1 VQQVLKRETPG
12 EARPGISLSLK
23 RFTMKRSIS
32 IGIALL
38 GLIIPAWADSG
49 QAEKERITDSSNVLK
64 DIMNAPDKGIPG
76 SVLDG
81 TKCVIVIPSV
91 KKAAFII
98 GASYGRGVMS
108 CRTGEDFKG
117 PWSGPIMM
125 ATEQGSVGFQI
136 GGEGTDF
143 VILVLNDDGAR
154 AVMKSKVKLG
164 ADASI
169 AAGPVGRTAEAST
182 TGSMRAQMLSYSR
195 ARGVFG
201 GVSLS
206 GASLRVDGDAN
217 KNLYG
222 EKVTPEQIM
231 KGEVPTPE
239 VANPLIA
246 ELTKASAKSAQEK
259 KQ

>member
-1 VQQVLKRETPG
+1 
-12 EARPGISLSLK
+12 
-23 RFTMKRSIS
+23 MKRAFSACILCL
-32 IGIALL
+32 GVIAS
-38 GLIIPAWADSG
+38 AWADSG
-49 QAEKERITDSSNVLK
+49 EAEKDRIKDSVNVLK
-64 DIMNAPDKGIPG
+64 DVLEAPDKGVPM

-81 TKCVIVIPSV
+81 TKCVIIIPSV
-91 KKAAFII
+91 KKAAFIV

-125 ATEQGSVGFQI
+125 ATESGSVGFQI
-136 GGEGTDF
+136 GGSGTDF
-143 VILVLNDDGAR
+143 VILVLNNDGAR
-154 AVMKSKVKLG
+154 AIMKSKVKLG

-169 AAGPVGRTAEAST
+169 AAGPVGRTAEAAT
-182 TGSMRAQMLSYSR
+182 TGLMQAQMLSYSR
-195 ARGVFG
+195 SQGVFA

-231 KGEVPTPE
+231 KGELPVPE
-239 VANPLIA
+239 AAKPLIA
-246 ELTKASAKSAQEK
+246 ELTKAVSKSVQEK
-259 KQ
+259 QEEK

>member
-1 VQQVLKRETPG
+1 
-12 EARPGISLSLK
+12 
-23 RFTMKRSIS
+23 MKKMIN
-32 IGIALL
+32 IAITFLAVMV
-38 GLIIPAWADSG
+38 PAWAASG
-49 QAEKERITDSSNVLK
+49 DTERDRVKESGNVFK
-64 DIMNAPDKGIPG
+64 EIMEAPDKGIPG

-81 TKCVIVIPSV
+81 TKCVIVIPGM
-91 KKAAFII
+91 KKAGFIV

-125 ATEQGSVGFQI
+125 ASESGSVGLQI
-136 GGEGTDF
+136 GAQGTDF
-143 VILVLNDDGAR
+143 VILVLNDSGAR

-182 TGSMRAQMLSYSR
+182 TGNMKAQMLSYSR
-195 ARGVFG
+195 SRGVFG

-206 GASLRVDGDAN
+206 GATLRVDGDAN

-222 EKVTPEQIM
+222 EEVSTEQIM
-231 KGEVPTPE
+231 SGQAPTPD
-239 VANPLIA
+239 VAKPLI
-246 ELTKASAKSAQEK
+246 EQLTTASANAGGEK
-259 KQ
+259 PKQ